1 MNGMRL
7 SMCRRTMPC
16 IYPRQSAFESGD
28 TESIMKVTQILLLLS
43 VVAFGNA
50 LAQDNYDIIIR
61 GGKIIDGS
69 GNPWYEADV
78 GITDERV
85 TAIGNLSP
93 DSATTLIDA
102 TGLIVA
108 PGFIDPH
115 THAIRGIFDVP
126 TAESALLQGVTTLT
140 EGNDG
145 SSPFPIDAH
154 YQAIIEKQI
163 SPNWAVFVG
172 QGTIRSI
179 VIGSEDRAATP
190 AEMQRMQDMIA
201 QAMEQGALGISTGLF
216 YVPGSFTP
224 TSEVIE
230 LSKVAAAYGGI
241 YISHM
246 REEAAQLIDSVQE
259 TIRIGVEANIP
270 VQMTHH
276 KVIGKGNYGASVDS
290 LRLVDEA
297 RARGIDISIDQYP
310 YTASQTG
317 IVALIPQW
325 AQEGGNERLLERI
338 ASPETRGTV
347 KAAIV
352 DKILYD
358 RGGGDPKN
366 VVISRNPRDRSM
378 EGKNLAELTLEAG
391 MSPTPEN
398 AADVVMDIV
407 KAGGATAVYHAIGPE
422 DVDRIM
428 QHPATAIGSDGPL
441 SVFGV
446 GAPHPR
452 QYGTFARVLGHFV
465 RERGVITLE
474 DAIRKMSSLT
484 AQRLGIRDRGLL
496 AENYYADIAVFDADE
511 IIDMATF
518 EEPHQY
524 AVGMKYVLVNGQLVV
539 EDGQHTG
546 RRPGKILYGPGYT
559 GR

>member
-1 MNGMRL
+1 
-7 SMCRRTMPC
+7 
-16 IYPRQSAFESGD
+16 
-28 TESIMKVTQILLLLS
+28 MKTKYLLLLLS
-43 VVAFGNA
+43 FFVFGNSI
-50 LAQDNYDIIIR
+50 AQENFDLIIAN
-61 GGKIIDGS
+61 GKIIDGS

-78 GITDERV
+78 GISGERI
-85 TAIGNLSP
+85 TAIGDLSA
-93 DSATTLIDA
+93 DSATTVIDA
-102 TGLIVA
+102 SGLIVA

-115 THAIRGIFDVP
+115 THAIRGIYDVP

-145 SSPFPIDAH
+145 SSPFPIDEH
-154 YQAIIEKQI
+154 YQSIIDKQI

-172 QGTIRSI
+172 QGTIRSL
-179 VIGSEDRAATP
+179 VIGSEDREASAA
-190 AEMQRMQDMIA
+190 ELQRMKDMVA
-201 QAMEQGALGISTGLF
+201 AAMEQGALGISTGLF

-224 TSEVIE
+224 TAEVIE
-230 LSKVAAAYGGI
+230 LSKVAAAYNGI

-246 REEAAQLIDSVQE
+246 REEAAHLLDSVEE
-259 TIRIGVEANIP
+259 TIRIGVEAGIP
-270 VQMTHH
+270 VQITHH
-276 KVIGKGNYGASVDS
+276 KVIGKENYGASVES

-297 RARGIDISIDQYP
+297 RARGIDVSIDQYP

-317 IVALIPQW
+317 ITALIPQW
-325 AQEGGNERLLERI
+325 AQEGGNARMLERI
-338 ASPETRGTV
+338 DSPETRGAV

-378 EGKNLAELTLEAG
+378 EGKSLADLTIEKG
-391 MSPTPEN
+391 MLPTPEN
-398 AADVVMDIV
+398 AAEVVMDII
-407 KAGGATAVYHAIGPE
+407 KSGGATAVYHAIGPE

-441 SVFGV
+441 SIFGEGV
-446 GAPHPR
+446 PHPR

-474 DAIRKMSSLT
+474 DAVRKMSSMT
-484 AQRLGIRDRGLL
+484 AQRLGIHDRGLL
-496 AENYYADIAVFDADE
+496 VENYYADIAVFDADE

-518 EEPHQY
+518 EDPHQY
-524 AVGMKYVLVNGQLVV
+524 AVGMKFVLVNGQLVV
-539 EDGQHTG
+539 ADGQHTG

-559 GR
+559 GRED